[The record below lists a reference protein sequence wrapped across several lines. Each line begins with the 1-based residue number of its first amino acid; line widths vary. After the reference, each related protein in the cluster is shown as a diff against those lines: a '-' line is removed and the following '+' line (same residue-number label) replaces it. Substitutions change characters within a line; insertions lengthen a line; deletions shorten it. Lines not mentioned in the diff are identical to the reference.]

1 MYARVCVHLGVYAR
15 VRVCLCE
22 RSLAEKRTTV
32 LRLAETSQRT
42 RIWSA
47 AAAGGQLWVVRKKT
61 ETLCHVDVADLE
73 RKG

>member
-1 MYARVCVHLGVYAR
+1 MRLGVYAR
-15 VRVCLCE
+15 VRVRLSV
-22 RSLAEKRTTV
+22 RSLAEKRATV
-32 LRLAETSQRT
+32 LRLAVISQRT
-42 RIWSA
+42 KIWSA

>member
-1 MYARVCVHLGVYAR
+1 MCVRLGAHAR
-15 VRVCLCE
+15 VRVRLYV
-22 RSLAEKRTTV
+22 RSLAEKRATV